1 MSPSWAG
8 SKRSSAG
15 SSRPATQHVAIA
27 TVEGEGFVARFERA
41 VAPFAHRF
49 SEAPAVMALREALPA
64 AFGVMLA
71 VIALL
76 VLVPLPAAWDQLPAR
91 LRDAVPGAFGFASF
105 AMVVVLAARLAS
117 RLRLAAVPF
126 VALTLIAFVFALPGE
141 AIAACVRFVLT
152 RGAGG
157 LGSFA
162 HTLGASGLF
171 TAIVVTLA
179 SAWLCVLARRRYA
192 DPAATIAGAGAA
204 LAVSVA
210 LWLLGLSLAGGLATV
225 LAPLATL
232 GDSLGAL
239 VIITAIEALLFVV
252 GIHGPAL
259 LAAIIL
265 PVYLA
270 LQFQNTAALHAHQPL
285 PHLVVVSTFLFVFP
299 GGAGATLPLVLILLR
314 SRVPRLKKFA
324 YATLV
329 PSLLN
334 VNEPVIF
341 GLPLA
346 FNPTLAVPF
355 ILAPVALAIVS
366 WSALALGLVRAPVYY
381 VPSTIPV
388 FVSVFLATFDWRACV
403 LIVVNLVLAG
413 AIWLPFVRVFERAE
427 AKRA

>member
-1 MSPSWAG
+1 MSPSWAE
-8 SKRSSAG
+8 SRRSSAD
-15 SSRPATQHVAIA
+15 SSRPAAPHVASVE
-27 TVEGEGFVARFERA
+27 VEGDGFVARFERA

-49 SEAPAVMALREALPA
+49 AEAPAVVALREALPV

-76 VLVPLPAAWDQLPAR
+76 VLVPLPAAWDQLPVR

-105 AMVVVLAARLAS
+105 AMVVVLSARLAARLQ
-117 RLRLAAVPF
+117 LATVPF
-126 VALTLIAFVFALPGE
+126 AALTLIAFVFALPRDAVA
-141 AIAACVRFVLT
+141 AIVHFIAT

-179 SAWLCVLARRRYA
+179 SGWLCVLARRRYA
-192 DPAATIAGAGAA
+192 GPVATIAGAGAA
-204 LAVSVA
+204 VAVSFV
-210 LWLLGLSLAGGLATV
+210 LWMLGLSLAGGLATV
-225 LAPLATL
+225 LSPLATL

-265 PVYLA
+265 PIYLA

-355 ILAPVALAIVS
+355 VLAPVALAVVS
-366 WSALALGLVRAPVYY
+366 WCALALGLVRAPVYY